1 MSLAKRCSL
10 FFQFVSIR
18 APPFSD
24 LFAYTDEPGDD
35 EPQNQKS
42 VIALAQDKRC
52 KFNLIWT
59 EPL

>member
-1 MSLAKRCSL
+1 L
-10 FFQFVSIR
+10 FR

-35 EPQNQKS
+35 EVQLMKT
-42 VIALAQDKRC
+42 VIALGQEKRS

-59 EPL
+59 ESL

>member
-1 MSLAKRCSL
+1 M
-10 FFQFVSIR
+10 FGNFR

-35 EPQNQKS
+35 EPQYQKS

-59 EPL
+59 ESL